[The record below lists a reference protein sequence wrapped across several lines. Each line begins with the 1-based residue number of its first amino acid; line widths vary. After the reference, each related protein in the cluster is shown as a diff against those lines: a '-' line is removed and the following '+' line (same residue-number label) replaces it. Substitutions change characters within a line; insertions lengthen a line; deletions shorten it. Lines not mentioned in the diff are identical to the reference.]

1 MNWPIPRNVVAID
14 FADTYFAVSKARYSF
29 GKLVVIHQEIKFS
42 EEKED
47 WEEVVSNFKF
57 DPEDIVVTSL
67 DMGLTIFVDVFIPLK
82 LKKMKEILSI
92 GKAEAARTMG
102 ISMDD
107 ISVSLVG
114 RHMGKSVFA
123 VAKSEDIDNN
133 VVKYLR
139 SLGTPEPD
147 IVIPDATKYLQ
158 AVSFPVHGRV
168 VYLVTNFFKNYVS
181 IFLVIDGQ
189 VAGVRNM
196 YSDLKDVFKI
206 VKDRFGLSIPEIY
219 VMGEILDD
227 DLRNF
232 MKTGFVNLA
241 MEINRE
247 LVQLLRSEGELTL
260 ENVDLVVLISDP
272 SSFSSLFSEAASEVL
287 KTKVYSENIKEL
299 SGLLLRGGREFG
311 KVESIQQKG

>member
-1 MNWPIPRNVVAID
+1 MNWPIPRNVVAVD
-14 FADTYFAVSKARYSF
+14 FADTYFAIAKARYSF
-29 GKLVVIHQEIKFS
+29 RKLVVVQQEIKFS
-42 EEKED
+42 EERED
-47 WEEVVSNFKF
+47 WEKVVSNFKF
-57 DPEDIVVTSL
+57 EPEDVIVTTL
-67 DMGLTIFVDVFIPLK
+67 DMGMTIFINAFIPLK
-82 LKKMKEILSI
+82 LKKMKEILNI

-102 ISMDD
+102 ISMEN

-114 RHMGKSVFA
+114 RSMGKSVFA
-123 VAKSEDIDNN
+123 VAKNEDIDNS

-139 SLGTPEPD
+139 NLGVPEPD

-189 VAGVRNM
+189 VVGVRNM

-206 VKDRFGLSIPEIY
+206 INERFGLSIPELY

-232 MKTGFVNLA
+232 MKTGFANLA

-260 ENVDLVVLISDP
+260 ENIDLVVLISDP

-287 KTKVYSENIKEL
+287 RIKVHSENIKDL